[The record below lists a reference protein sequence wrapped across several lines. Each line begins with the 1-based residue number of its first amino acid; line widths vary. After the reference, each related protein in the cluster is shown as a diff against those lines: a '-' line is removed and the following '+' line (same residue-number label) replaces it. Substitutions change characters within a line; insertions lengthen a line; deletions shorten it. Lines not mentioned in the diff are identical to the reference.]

1 MTLLFRRVLLVLL
14 VAATWIAATRWLGS
28 RSEAFW
34 LLFPL
39 WVLAGCFV
47 LRAIPV
53 PRAQHK
59 SLLANWSLRVV
70 VILVP
75 ISYCY
80 AMAYFMSASVNWRE
94 VLIAVWFF
102 AASLEILLLYL
113 FQVFEALRL
122 RLSKGRGRVG
132 GVAAL
137 VGTKLVLYGLLI
149 PFLLATLSLHR
160 VKFAS
165 CVPPPELGLSF
176 EELRFPSRGESRMN
190 LAGWFF
196 PLKNNKGTVLACH
209 GVGANRADIL
219 PIVWMLQDAGF
230 QVLCFDFRGHG
241 ESDGHTISYGYRER
255 LDVLGAWDYLATRHD
270 VDPNKILGF
279 GLSMGASS
287 LLMALPDMPGMKAV
301 VADSAFSSLD
311 LMVRHQFRFVPGS
324 LREVPTVFARMVGW
338 LDSDLRV
345 DQVNTSAAI
354 RGLKVPIFF
363 IHGLDDATI
372 PPECARILFDGYSG
386 PKKLRLE
393 PGAGHGETASLNMQL
408 YEQEVHAFFSASVS
422 VPK

>member
-1 MTLLFRRVLLVLL
+1 MTLLSRRVLLVIL
-14 VAATWIAATRWLGS
+14 VAATWIAAARWLGS

-39 WVLAGCFV
+39 WVLAGAFI

-59 SLLANWSLRVV
+59 SRLANWSLRIV

-80 AMAYFMSASVNWRE
+80 AMAYFMGASVSWKE

-102 AASLEILLLYL
+102 AASLEILLMYL
-113 FQVFEALRL
+113 FQFSDALRL
-122 RLSKGRGRVG
+122 RLAKGRGR
-132 GVAAL
+132 AAGAAAM
-137 VGTKLVLYGLLI
+137 VGTRLVLYGLLI

-165 CVPPPELGLSF
+165 RVPTEDVGMCF
-176 EELRFPSRGESRMN
+176 EQIRFPSRGEPRMN

-196 PLKNNKGTVLACH
+196 PLKNNQGTVLACH

-219 PIVWMLQDAGF
+219 GIVMILQDAGF

-241 ESDGHTISYGYRER
+241 ESDGHTISYGFRER
-255 LDVLGAWDYLATRHD
+255 QDVLGAWDYLATRHD
-270 VDPNKILGF
+270 VDPNKIFGF
-279 GLSMGASS
+279 GLSMGGAS

-301 VADSAFSSLD
+301 MADSAFSSLD
-311 LMVRHQFRFVPGS
+311 LMVRRQFRFVPGP
-324 LREVPTVFARMVGW
+324 LKEVPVAFARMVGW
-338 LDSDLRV
+338 LDSGLRV
-345 DQVNTSAAI
+345 DQVDPVAAI

-363 IHGLDDATI
+363 IHGLDDTTI
-372 PPECARILFDGYSG
+372 PPECARIFFDAYGG

-393 PGAGHGETASLNMQL
+393 PGAGHGETAAMNFQQ
-408 YEQEVHAFFSASVS
+408 YRQEVHAFFSASVS
-422 VPK
+422 NPK